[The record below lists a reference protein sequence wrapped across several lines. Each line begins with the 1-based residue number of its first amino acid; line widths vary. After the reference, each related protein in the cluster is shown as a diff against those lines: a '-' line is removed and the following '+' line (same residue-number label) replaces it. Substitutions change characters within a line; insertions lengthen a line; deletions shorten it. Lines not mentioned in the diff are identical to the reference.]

1 MALGLTTIALPE
13 HALAQIAV
21 SITLA
26 PPALP
31 EYEQPVLVE
40 QGGIW
45 APGYWD
51 YNQDGYF
58 WVPGTWVQPPE
69 YGLLWTPGYWGW
81 GNGGYA
87 WNEGYWG
94 TTVGF
99 YGGINYGFGY
109 SGQGYTGGHWQG
121 QQFYYNS
128 AVSHVNVTNIH
139 NVYSQTIVN
148 NTTVNRVSF
157 NGGTGGVTA
166 RPTAQEQAAARAPH
180 QPATAVQMQHRQ
192 AAMDNHALAASVNH
206 GKPEIAAT
214 SKPAEFNRTNVV
226 KASAAGAPSERR
238 KRSQQRRAKKP
249 APVHAADLP
258 AVVHQAAPTTG
269 NVARDKVNQQQQDD
283 LRDGQEKQRQELQ
296 QKQTA
301 DHAQAAKQP
310 ASNGSVQALERQH
323 QAQTQALAQRH
334 ATEQNALHEAQA
346 KTPEAKARGTTH
358 LVESGEATDET
369 EHVKSVHND
378 LTVRLDD

>member
-1 MALGLTTIALPE
+1 MRQKSNSLLLASACAMALGLGAIALPE
-13 HALAQIAV
+13 LAKAQISV

-31 EYEQPVLVE
+31 VYEQPVLAE

-45 APGYWD
+45 APGYWA

-69 YGLLWTPGYWGW
+69 FGLLWTPGYWGW

-109 SGQGYTGGHWQG
+109 SGRGYTGGHWQG
-121 QQFYYNS
+121 QQFYYNR

-139 NVYSQTIVN
+139 NVYNQTIVN
-148 NTTVNRVSF
+148 NTTINRVSF

-166 RPTAQEQAAARAPH
+166 RPTAEEQAAARAPH
-180 QPATAVQMQHRQ
+180 RAATPVQVQHQ
-192 AAMDNHALAASVNH
+192 QGAMTIHALSASVNH

-214 SKPAEFNRTNVV
+214 AKPTEFNDSNAV
-226 KASAAGAPSERR
+226 KARAAASPGNAPQKSVATP
-238 KRSQQRRAKKP
+238 AKKP
-249 APVHAADLP
+249 VPVHVADLP
-258 AVVHQAAPTTG
+258 AIAHQAPPATG
-269 NVARDKVNQQQQDD
+269 NAERDKVNQQQQED
-283 LRDGQEKQRQELQ
+283 LRQSQEKQRQDLQ

-301 DHAQAAKQP
+301 EHAQAAKQP
-310 ASNGSVQALERQH
+310 ASSSSAKSLEAQH
-323 QAQTQALAQRH
+323 QAQTQAMAQHH
-334 ATEQNALHEAQA
+334 ATEQNALRETQS
-346 KTPEAKARGTTH
+346 KTPEAKHEEPHT
-358 LVESGEATDET
+358 
-369 EHVKSVHND
+369 
-378 LTVRLDD
+378 

>member
-1 MALGLTTIALPE
+1 MRKISNSLLVRSACAMALGLTAIALPE
-13 HALAQIAV
+13 YALAQISV

-31 EYEQPVLVE
+31 VYEQPVLVE

-51 YNQDGYF
+51 YDQDGYF

-99 YGGINYGFGY
+99 YGGIDYGFGY
-109 SGQGYTGGHWQG
+109 SGRGYTGGHWQG
-121 QQFYYNS
+121 QQFYYNR

-157 NGGTGGVTA
+157 NGGTGGVNGAADCRGAGCRTRA
-166 RPTAQEQAAARAPH
+166 APARNGGANAASPSGDGQPFALGLGQPRQTRDRSDAQAGRVQRPERGQGERGRITEECPGKVRSYARKETSSRACRRPTCGSPPSGANHRKCRTRQSESAAA
-180 QPATAVQMQHRQ
+180 
-192 AAMDNHALAASVNH
+192 
-206 GKPEIAAT
+206 G
-214 SKPAEFNRTNVV
+214 
-226 KASAAGAPSERR
+226 
-238 KRSQQRRAKKP
+238 
-249 APVHAADLP
+249 
-258 AVVHQAAPTTG
+258 
-269 NVARDKVNQQQQDD
+269 
-283 LRDGQEKQRQELQ
+283 
-296 QKQTA
+296 
-301 DHAQAAKQP
+301 
-310 ASNGSVQALERQH
+310 
-323 QAQTQALAQRH
+323 
-334 ATEQNALHEAQA
+334 
-346 KTPEAKARGTTH
+346 
-358 LVESGEATDET
+358 
-369 EHVKSVHND
+369 
-378 LTVRLDD
+378 

>member
-1 MALGLTTIALPE
+1 MALGLTAIALPE
-13 HALAQIAV
+13 CALAQV
-21 SITLA
+21 SLSITLA

-31 EYEQPVLVE
+31 VYEQPVLVE

-45 APGYWD
+45 APGYWG
-51 YNQDGYF
+51 YGQDGYF

-69 YGLLWTPGYWGW
+69 FGLLWTPGYWGW

-109 SGQGYTGGHWQG
+109 SGHGYSGGHWQG
-121 QQFYYNS
+121 QEFYYNR

-139 NVYSQTIVN
+139 NVYNQTIVN
-148 NTTVNRVSF
+148 NTTINRVSF
-157 NGGTGGVTA
+157 NGGTGGTTT
-166 RPTAQEQAAARAPH
+166 RPTASEQAAARAPH
-180 QPATAVQMQHRQ
+180 KPATAVQVQHLQ
-192 AAMDNHALAASVNH
+192 GAMTIRAFSASVNH
-206 GKPEIAAT
+206 GNPEIAAT
-214 SKPAEFNRTNVV
+214 SRPAEFNGSNVA
-226 KASAAGAPSERR
+226 KTRAAESSGNALVSP
-238 KRSQQRRAKKP
+238 AKTSP
-249 APVHAADLP
+249 PVHAAELP
-258 AVVHQAAPTTG
+258 PIVHQATATTG
-269 NVARDKVNQQQQDD
+269 NVARDKANQQQQDA

-310 ASNGSVQALERQH
+310 ASPSSVQALEGQH

-334 ATEQNALHEAQA
+334 ATEQNALRETQV
-346 KTPEAKARGTTH
+346 KTPEAKR
-358 LVESGEATDET
+358 ESPHT
-369 EHVKSVHND
+369 
-378 LTVRLDD
+378 